1 MTDAAIVVDRLG
13 KVYRLGQTTR
23 GYRTLRDSIAEL
35 RRPRTDEDRLLW
47 ALRDVTFD
55 VDRGEAIGVIGRNGA
70 GKSTLLKILSRITVP
85 TEGQAMVHGRVGSLL
100 EVGTGFH
107 AELTGREN
115 VYLNGAILGMRRA
128 EIQAKFDEI
137 VEFSEVERF
146 IDTPVKRYSS
156 GMYVRLAFAVAAHLD
171 TEVLLVDEVLS
182 VGDLSFQRKCLGK
195 MQDQTSQEGR
205 TVLFV
210 SHNLGSIKNLTS
222 KTVWIDHGGVRAC
235 GETNAVVQ
243 EYVNAHGGSG
253 ASGEA
258 DLSDIAAGRPHKRL
272 EQEVVFESVALRTPE
287 GLSSELHLEGAPIQV
302 DIRMRCL
309 VESFRRPL
317 EIWCRLRTIEGVWL
331 FATSTGLQEVDL
343 GEAVYETSFVI
354 DPNPFTPGS
363 YDLHLYATSGLAQ
376 DLVPSAIRFQIEPN
390 PGEDEDARYDLIGLV
405 RVRFPWRELAPAE
418 PIGRP

>member
-1 MTDAAIVVDRLG
+1 
-13 KVYRLGQTTR
+13 
-23 GYRTLRDSIAEL
+23 
-35 RRPRTDEDRLLW
+35 
-47 ALRDVTFD
+47 
-55 VDRGEAIGVIGRNGA
+55 
-70 GKSTLLKILSRITVP
+70 
-85 TEGQAMVHGRVGSLL
+85 
-100 EVGTGFH
+100 
-107 AELTGREN
+107 
-115 VYLNGAILGMRRA
+115 
-128 EIQAKFDEI
+128 
-137 VEFSEVERF
+137 
-146 IDTPVKRYSS
+146 
-156 GMYVRLAFAVAAHLD
+156 
-171 TEVLLVDEVLS
+171 
-182 VGDLSFQRKCLGK
+182 

-222 KTVWIDHGGVRAC
+222 KTVWIDHGGVRAF